1 MRIDTMEPPC
11 EPMLEVIF
19 GHGVFLVLLD
29 VHPHQTAVVCAC
41 LEKPIFPK
49 VDSSGD
55 VVVEL
60 LGRHDEYRSEKWV
73 GVNMLVKGMD

>member
-29 VHPHQTAVVCAC
+29 VHPHHAAVVRAC

-49 VDSSGD
+49 INGSGNM
-55 VVVEL
+55 VFEL
-60 LGRHDEYRSEKWV
+60 FLRHDKNRS
-73 GVNMLVKGMD
+73 